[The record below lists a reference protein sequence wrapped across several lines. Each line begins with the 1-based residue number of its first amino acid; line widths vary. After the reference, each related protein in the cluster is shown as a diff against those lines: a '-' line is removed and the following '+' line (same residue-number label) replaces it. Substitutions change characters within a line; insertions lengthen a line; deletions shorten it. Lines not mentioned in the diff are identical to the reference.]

1 MQRVDDTSRHT
12 QHRVAPR
19 RRDIAFGNIHASDI
33 AYPTIDDNQLA
44 VVAVV
49 HLRSECGEVDGKE
62 GMYLNTLFTHTFKE
76 AAPNLPTAH
85 IVVDDTDTHTF
96 TSFVYEGICHQVSK
110 SIIFDNIH
118 IDVDMMG
125 SRSDVVQ

>member
-1 MQRVDDTSRHT
+1 M
-12 QHRVAPR
+12 
-19 RRDIAFGNIHASDI
+19 
-33 AYPTIDDNQLA
+33 
-44 VVAVV
+44 
-49 HLRSECGEVDGKE
+49 DGKE
-62 GMYLNTLFTHTFKE
+62 GMYLNTLFTHTLKE

-85 IVVDDTDTHTF
+85 IIVDDTDTHPF